1 MGKDGYVKIN
11 RTIQDNWVWKNKP
24 FSRGQAWVDLIML
37 ANHSNVKDM
46 NRGRLVEYKRGV
58 VHHSIL
64 ELSELW
70 GWSRGKTK
78 RFLNELEEDG
88 MVSVNS
94 TTHGTTITIVNYD
107 VYQVRGA
114 TKCATNGQQTNN
126 KRTTD
131 EHQTDINNN
140 DNKDNN
146 ENNDNK
152 QLGNKSYTPQAARS
166 ESLNQDDDDDDDEG
180 WYSNPGEPG
189 SEWLEEYKR
198 KGHL

>member
-11 RTIQDNWVWKNKP
+11 RTVQDNWVWKNKP
-24 FSRGQAWVDLIML
+24 FSRGQAWIDLIML
-37 ANHSNVKDM
+37 ANHSDVKDVK
-46 NRGRLVEYKRGV
+46 RGILVEYKRGT

-70 GWSRGKTK
+70 GWSRKKTT
-78 RFLNELEEDG
+78 RFLNELEKDG
-88 MVSVNS
+88 MVSVKS
-94 TTHGTTITIVNYD
+94 TTQGTTITIVNYD
-107 VYQVRGA
+107 VYQIKGTTKGA
-114 TKCATNGQQTNN
+114 TQAQPKHTP
-126 KRTTD
+126 RTTQAQPK
-131 EHQTDINNN
+131 HINNN